1 MKISG
6 IKIKPTSGRIKF
18 SSVYVEPAGVRWAM
32 PSDMGTFG
40 ENEEVVIPLLYSDPD
55 NEVTSISITQG
66 SLPVGIQLNPFD
78 EEISGV
84 ITATETTVYTFTL
97 GLHKSDG
104 GVVNKEFFFTASV
117 THLVVEWLTSP
128 NLGEFDGGAGINI
141 GLKAENSYQ

>member
-6 IKIKPTSGRIKF
+6 IKIKPTSGRIKL
-18 SSVYVEPAGVRWAM
+18 SSTYVEPAGVRWAM

-40 ENEEVVIPLLYSDPD
+40 ENADVVIPLLYNDPD
-55 NEVTSISITQG
+55 GEVIGISITQG
-66 SLPVGIQLNPFD
+66 TLPLGIQLNPFD
-78 EEISGV
+78 KEISGV

-97 GLHKSDG
+97 GLNTIDG
-104 GVVNKEFFFTASV
+104 RTINKEFFFTASI
-117 THLVVEWLTSP
+117 TNLVVEWLTSA

>member
-6 IKIKPTSGRIKF
+6 IKIKPTSGRLKF
-18 SSVYVEPAGVRWAM
+18 SSTYVEPAGVRWTM

-55 NEVTSISITQG
+55 NEVVNISITQG

-78 EEISGV
+78 KEISGV

-97 GLHKSDG
+97 GLHKADG
-104 GVVNKEFFFTASV
+104 GVVNKEFFFTASI
-117 THLVVEWLTSP
+117 TNLVVEWLTSAD
-128 NLGEFDGGAGINI
+128 LGEYDGGAGINI